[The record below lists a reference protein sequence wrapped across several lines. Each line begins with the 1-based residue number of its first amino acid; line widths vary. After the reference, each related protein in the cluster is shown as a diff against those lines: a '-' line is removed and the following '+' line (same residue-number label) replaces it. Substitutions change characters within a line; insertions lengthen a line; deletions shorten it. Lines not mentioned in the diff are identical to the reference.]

1 MPAAIRFLWIV
12 PFAAL
17 STAAPGQ
24 TTGAIGSPTT
34 GSASE
39 IRGPGLPVVPN
50 NSLAPLP
57 GSTVPSLGAATP
69 GLSTTTPGLTT
80 TIPGLTTTTPGGV
93 STTTPGATTSTTPG
107 VIIELPPPTS
117 GAASTSGGTEAVR
130 TCPPGITF
138 C

>member
-17 STAAPGQ
+17 SSAAPGQ

-69 GLSTTTPGLTT
+69 GLSTTTPGLST
-80 TIPGLTTTTPGGV
+80 TIPGLTTATPGV

-117 GAASTSGGTEAVR
+117 GAASTPGGTEAVR